1 MTGLKEDWFNLVK
14 LIKKPEEIMER
25 RLSRRG
31 YNLEDCRK
39 MLDNAGGGIVIFN
52 KEVCSCSLKILLT
65 LKLLRIM
72 GSS

>member
-52 KEVCSCSLKILLT
+52 KRSLRSCSLKDFVDV
-65 LKLLRIM
+65 K
-72 GSS
+72 SC